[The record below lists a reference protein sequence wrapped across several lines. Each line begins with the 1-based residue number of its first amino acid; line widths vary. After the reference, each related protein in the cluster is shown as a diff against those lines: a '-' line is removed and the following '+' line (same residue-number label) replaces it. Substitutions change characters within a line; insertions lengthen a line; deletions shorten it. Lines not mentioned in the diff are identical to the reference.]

1 MAGDQPP
8 PEQPSEQPSSKPLHP
23 VYTVGNI
30 QTKVRVLD
38 GTKVTYS
45 AWVKL
50 FTLHARG
57 YKVTHHIDGTPPP
70 ATTDPAYPSWRE
82 IDSHILNWIYGS
94 LSDDLCLRIL
104 ESDTTAYGAWTA
116 LKNLFHNNKGSR
128 AAALEHE
135 FNNLKLNSLPSLEDY
150 C

>member
-1 MAGDQPP
+1 MAGGEFTDP
-8 PEQPSEQPSSKPLHP
+8 PLHKGLHL

-30 QTKVRVLD
+30 QHKVRVLD

-57 YKVTHHIDGTPPP
+57 YKVSHHIDGTKPPVK
-70 ATTDPAYPSWRE
+70 TDSDDESWRE
-82 IDSHILNWIYGS
+82 IDSHVLQWIYRS
-94 LSDDLCLRIL
+94 LPHDLCLRIL
-104 ESDTTAYGAWTA
+104 DLDTTAYEAWMK

-128 AAALEHE
+128 AATLEHE
-135 FNNLKLNSLPSLEDY
+135 INNLKLESMSSLDDY